1 MSSKRKP
8 VVIDTRY
15 EITLVETPPPGPPK
29 YELID
34 AWPPNKHL
42 RKTIQKSKA
51 PIIISLIAL
60 LIAIFSITMSLGF
73 FVPYSRPTYV
83 VTTTLTS
90 KFTTTNV
97 QTSTMTTTTTS
108 IFTYTT
114 TVVTVQETQVPGSCV
129 LIDSQMNIRLVNLTF
144 VREKNQLLFDV
155 LIDSQKRAVDKVNFT
170 IRYRN
175 YGTPSDEKYGE
186 IQTIEGIDSSRY
198 RVNSTIPD
206 LAESISIIDI
216 IIINGTGENC
226 TIARF
231 YG

>member
-1 MSSKRKP
+1 MLYGGRSMSSKRKP

-83 VTTTLTS
+83 
-90 KFTTTNV
+90 

-129 LIDSQMNIRLVNLTF
+129 LIDSQMNIRLANLTF

-206 LAESISIIDI
+206 LAESIYIIDI

>member
-8 VVIDTRY
+8 VVIDREY

-83 VTTTLTS
+83 
-90 KFTTTNV
+90 

-129 LIDSQMNIRLVNLTF
+129 LIDSQMNIRLANLTF

-175 YGTPSDEKYGE
+175 YSTPSDEKYGE
-186 IQTIEGIDSSRY
+186 IQTIERIDSSRY